1 MQQINFPLPKLSFL
15 PIFRFECF
23 VQLTRIHNFL
33 HIGIRQ
39 AFSFLLNKN
48 ETYLSVRQIIK
59 VLEVEFKVKSRNI
72 NGIKRVFLFYI
83 HINHISQ
90 RTMNK
95 VFIKKTQNGRF

>member
-48 ETYLSVRQIIK
+48 STYLSVRQIIK

-72 NGIKRVFLFYI
+72 NFIKRAFFLHSYQPYI
-83 HINHISQ
+83 AKNDE
-90 RTMNK
+90 
-95 VFIKKTQNGRF
+95 

>member
-48 ETYLSVRQIIK
+48 
-59 VLEVEFKVKSRNI
+59 
-72 NGIKRVFLFYI
+72 
-83 HINHISQ
+83 
-90 RTMNK
+90 
-95 VFIKKTQNGRF
+95 